1 MSAGTVNIPV
11 PKELKDILHV
21 SEDEVGKEA
30 LKSIAIELY
39 REGKVSM
46 GKAAEIAGISKIEM
60 MGVLR
65 EKKVPLQ
72 YTEEDLKED
81 LKEIEK
87 VW

>member
-1 MSAGTVNIPV
+1 MSAGTVEVQV

-21 SEDEVGKEA
+21 SEEEVGKEA
-30 LKSIAIELY
+30 LKSIAVELY

-46 GKAAEIAGISKIEM
+46 GKAAEIAGLSKIEM

-72 YTEEDLKED
+72 YTEKDLEEDLKA
-81 LKEIEK
+81 
-87 VW
+87 

>member
-1 MSAGTVNIPV
+1 MSTGTVNISV

-21 SEDEVGKEA
+21 SEEEVGKEA

-60 MGVLR
+60 MGILR

-72 YTEEDLKED
+72 YTENDLKED
-81 LKEIEK
+81 LKAL
-87 VW
+87 

>member
-1 MSAGTVNIPV
+1 MCAGTVDIPV
-11 PKELKDILHV
+11 PRELKNILHV

-30 LKSIAIELY
+30 LKSIAVELY

-72 YTEEDLKED
+72 YTEKDLKED
-81 LKEIEK
+81 LKAL
-87 VW
+87 